1 MINKLKMYPGDE
13 DFERYPE
20 FLKFDEIWESATAF
34 VDAYHNQSLP
44 QELSDDSITTL
55 YYLLYGR
62 YGSDS
67 IIGTNVRQWEYR
79 FWGMVFQYGPAWEK
93 RLQVQKRVRELSE
106 DDLRDGDLNL
116 NNLAYNPGTA
126 PATTSTEVLQGIAQ
140 QNAGIKKR
148 SILGGY
154 SMLESLLAT
163 DVSEEF
169 LEHFKDL
176 FKPLL
181 YSGVPYLYEGGE
193 N

>member
-1 MINKLKMYPGDE
+1 MINKLIMYPGDE
-13 DFERYPE
+13 DFERCPE

-34 VDAYHNQSLP
+34 VNAYHNQSLP

-126 PATTSTEVLQGIAQ
+126 PATTSTEVLKGIAQ

-181 YSGVPYLYEGGE
+181 YSGVPYIYEGGE

>member
-1 MINKLKMYPGDE
+1 MFNGDE
-13 DFERYPE
+13 AFEGFPLFY
-20 FLKFDEIWESATAF
+20 KFEDIWESSTAF
-34 VDAYHNQSLP
+34 VNAYHNQSLP
-44 QELSDDSITTL
+44 QELKDETITTL

-62 YGSDS
+62 YGSDCIS
-67 IIGTNVRQWEYR
+67 GKNVRQWEYR

-93 RLQVQKRVRELSE
+93 RLEVQKRVRELSE
-106 DDLRDGDLNL
+106 DDLRDGDLSL

-126 PATTSTEVLQGIAQ
+126 PETTSTEVLTGIAQ

>member
-1 MINKLKMYPGDE
+1 MSDIIMFNGDE
-13 DFERYPE
+13 AFEGFPLFY
-20 FLKFDEIWESATAF
+20 KFEDIWESSTAF
-34 VDAYHNQSLP
+34 VNAYHNQSLP
-44 QELSDDSITTL
+44 QELKDETITTL

-62 YGSDS
+62 YGSDCIS
-67 IIGTNVRQWEYR
+67 GTNVRQWEYR

-93 RLQVQKRVRELSE
+93 RLEVQKRVRELSE
-106 DDLRDGDLNL
+106 DDLRDGDLSL
-116 NNLAYNPGTA
+116 NNLAYNPGPT
-126 PATTSTEVLQGIAQ
+126 PATASTEVLTGIAQ
-140 QNAGIKKR
+140 ENAGIKSR

>member
-1 MINKLKMYPGDE
+1 MSDIIMFNGDE
-13 DFERYPE
+13 AFEGFPLFY
-20 FLKFDEIWESATAF
+20 KFEDIWESSEAF
-34 VDAYHNQSLP
+34 VTAYHNQSLP
-44 QELSDDSITTL
+44 QELKDETITTL

-62 YGSDS
+62 HGSDCIS
-67 IIGTNVRQWEYR
+67 GTNVRQWEYR

-126 PATTSTEVLQGIAQ
+126 PATTSTEVLKGIAQ

>member
-1 MINKLKMYPGDE
+1 MSDIIMFNGDE
-13 DFERYPE
+13 AFEGFPQFY
-20 FLKFDEIWESATAF
+20 KFEELWESAEAF
-34 VDAYHNQSLP
+34 VNAYHAQSLP
-44 QELSDDSITTL
+44 QELKDETITTL

-62 YGSDS
+62 YGSDCIS
-67 IIGTNVRQWEYR
+67 GTNVHQWEYR

-106 DDLRDGDLNL
+106 DDLRDGDLSL
-116 NNLAYNPGTA
+116 NNLAYNPGTE

-169 LEHFKDL
+169 LAHFKDL
-176 FKPLL
+176 FKPVL
-181 YSGVPYLYEGGE
+181 YSGIPYLYEGGE

>member
-1 MINKLKMYPGDE
+1 MINKLIMYPGDE

-34 VDAYHNQSLP
+34 VEAYHNQSLP
-44 QELSDDSITTL
+44 QELGDDSITTL

-169 LEHFKDL
+169 LAHFKDL
-176 FKPLL
+176 FKPVL
-181 YSGVPYLYEGGE
+181 YSGIPYLYEGGE

>member
-1 MINKLKMYPGDE
+1 MSDIIMFNGDE
-13 DFERYPE
+13 AFEGFPLFY
-20 FLKFDEIWESATAF
+20 KFEDIWESSTAF
-34 VDAYHNQSLP
+34 VNAYHTQSLP
-44 QELSDDSITTL
+44 QELKDETITTL

-62 YGSDS
+62 YGSDCIS
-67 IIGTNVRQWEYR
+67 GTNVRQWEYR

-106 DDLRDGDLNL
+106 DDLRDGDLSL

-126 PATTSTEVLQGIAQ
+126 PETTSTEVLTGIAQ

-154 SMLESLLAT
+154 SMLESSLAT

>member
-1 MINKLKMYPGDE
+1 MSDIIMFNGDE
-13 DFERYPE
+13 AFEGFPLFY
-20 FLKFDEIWESATAF
+20 KFEEIWDSAAAF
-34 VDAYHNQSLP
+34 VTAYHNQSLP
-44 QELSDDSITTL
+44 QELKDETITTL

-62 YGSDS
+62 YGSDCIS
-67 IIGTNVRQWEYR
+67 GTNVRQWEYR

-93 RLQVQKRVRELSE
+93 RLEVQKRVRELSE
-106 DDLRDGDLNL
+106 DDLRDGDLSL

>member
-1 MINKLKMYPGDE
+1 MSDIIMFNGDE
-13 DFERYPE
+13 AFERFPLFY
-20 FLKFDEIWESATAF
+20 KFEEIWESAAVF
-34 VDAYHNQSLP
+34 VNAYHNQSLP
-44 QELSDDSITTL
+44 QELKDDTITTL

-62 YGSDS
+62 YGSDCIS
-67 IIGTNVRQWEYR
+67 GTNVRQWEYR

-93 RLQVQKRVRELSE
+93 RLQVQKRVRELTE
-106 DDLRDGDLNL
+106 DDLRDGDLSL

-126 PATTSTEVLQGIAQ
+126 PETTTTEVLKGIAQ

>member
-1 MINKLKMYPGDE
+1 MSDIIMFNGDE
-13 DFERYPE
+13 AFEGFPLFY
-20 FLKFDEIWESATAF
+20 KFEEIWNSAAAF

-44 QELSDDSITTL
+44 QELKDETITTL

-67 IIGTNVRQWEYR
+67 IIGTNIRQWEYR

-106 DDLRDGDLNL
+106 DDLRDGDLSL

-126 PATTSTEVLQGIAQ
+126 PETTTTEVLKGIAQ

>member
-1 MINKLKMYPGDE
+1 MSDIIMFNGDE
-13 DFERYPE
+13 AFEGFPQFY
-20 FLKFDEIWESATAF
+20 KFEELWESSTAF
-34 VDAYHNQSLP
+34 LDAYHNQSLP
-44 QELSDDSITTL
+44 QELKDETITTL

-62 YGSDS
+62 YGSDCIS
-67 IIGTNVRQWEYR
+67 GTNVRQWEYR

-93 RLQVQKRVRELSE
+93 RLEVQKRVRELSE
-106 DDLRDGDLNL
+106 DDLRDGDLSL
-116 NNLAYNPGTA
+116 NNLAYNPGTE
-126 PATTSTEVLQGIAQ
+126 PATTSTEVLKGIAQ

-181 YSGVPYLYEGGE
+181 YSGVPYLYEGGK

>member
-1 MINKLKMYPGDE
+1 MSDIIMFNGDE
-13 DFERYPE
+13 AFEGFPLFY
-20 FLKFDEIWESATAF
+20 KFEDIWESSTAF
-34 VDAYHNQSLP
+34 VNAYHNQSLP
-44 QELSDDSITTL
+44 QELKDETITTL

-62 YGSDS
+62 YGSDCIS
-67 IIGTNVRQWEYR
+67 GTNVRQWEYR

-93 RLQVQKRVRELSE
+93 RLEVQKRVRELSE
-106 DDLRDGDLNL
+106 DDLRDGDLSL

-126 PATTSTEVLQGIAQ
+126 PETTSTEVLTGIAQ

-169 LEHFKDL
+169 LEHVKDL

>member
-1 MINKLKMYPGDE
+1 MSDIIMYNGDE
-13 DFERYPE
+13 AFERFPLFYTFE
-20 FLKFDEIWESATAF
+20 EIWESAAAF
-34 VDAYHNQSLP
+34 VTAYHSQSLP
-44 QELSDDSITTL
+44 QELKDETITTL

-62 YGSDS
+62 YGSDCIS
-67 IIGTNVRQWEYR
+67 GTNVYQWKYR

-106 DDLRDGDLNL
+106 EDLRDGDLSL

-126 PATTSTEVLQGIAQ
+126 PETISTEILKGIAQ

>member
-1 MINKLKMYPGDE
+1 MSDNIMFNGDE
-13 DFERYPE
+13 AFEGFPLFY
-20 FLKFDEIWESATAF
+20 KFEDIWESSTAF
-34 VDAYHNQSLP
+34 VNAYHNQSLP
-44 QELSDDSITTL
+44 QELKDETITTL

-62 YGSDS
+62 YGSDCIS
-67 IIGTNVRQWEYR
+67 GTNVRQWEYR

-93 RLQVQKRVRELSE
+93 RLEVQKRVRELSE
-106 DDLRDGDLNL
+106 DDLRDGDLSL

-126 PATTSTEVLQGIAQ
+126 PETTSTEVLTGIAQ

>member
-1 MINKLKMYPGDE
+1 MSDIIMFNGDE
-13 DFERYPE
+13 AFEGFPLFY
-20 FLKFDEIWESATAF
+20 KFEDIWESSTAF
-34 VDAYHNQSLP
+34 VNAYHNQSLP
-44 QELSDDSITTL
+44 QELKDETITTL

-62 YGSDS
+62 YGSDCIS
-67 IIGTNVRQWEYR
+67 GTNVRQWEYR

-93 RLQVQKRVRELSE
+93 RLEVQKRVRELSE
-106 DDLRDGDLNL
+106 DDLRDGDLNI

-126 PATTSTEVLQGIAQ
+126 PETTSDEILQGIAQ

-169 LEHFKDL
+169 LAHFKDL

>member
-1 MINKLKMYPGDE
+1 MSDIIMFNGDE
-13 DFERYPE
+13 AFEGFPLFY
-20 FLKFDEIWESATAF
+20 KFEDIWESSTAF
-34 VDAYHNQSLP
+34 VNAYHNQSLP
-44 QELSDDSITTL
+44 QELRDETITTL

-62 YGSDS
+62 YGSDCIS
-67 IIGTNVRQWEYR
+67 GTNVRQWEYR

-93 RLQVQKRVRELSE
+93 RLEVQKRVRELSE
-106 DDLRDGDLNL
+106 DDLRDGDLNI

-126 PATTSTEVLQGIAQ
+126 PATTSDEILTGIAQ

>member
-1 MINKLKMYPGDE
+1 MSDIIMFNGDE
-13 DFERYPE
+13 AFEGFPLFY
-20 FLKFDEIWESATAF
+20 KFEEIWESAAAF

-44 QELSDDSITTL
+44 QELGDDTITTL

-62 YGSDS
+62 YGSDCIS
-67 IIGTNVRQWEYR
+67 GTNIRQWEYR

-106 DDLRDGDLNL
+106 DDLRDGDLSL
-116 NNLAYNPGTA
+116 NNLAYNPGTV
-126 PATTSTEVLQGIAQ
+126 PETTTTEVLKGIAQ

-181 YSGVPYLYEGGE
+181 YSGMPYLYEGGE

>member
-1 MINKLKMYPGDE
+1 MSDIIMFNGDE
-13 DFERYPE
+13 AFEGFPQFY
-20 FLKFDEIWESATAF
+20 KFEELWESATAF
-34 VDAYHNQSLP
+34 VNAYHNQSLP
-44 QELSDDSITTL
+44 QELKDETITTL

-62 YGSDS
+62 YGSDCIS
-67 IIGTNVRQWEYR
+67 GTNVRQWEYR

-93 RLQVQKRVRELSE
+93 RLEVQKRVRELSE
-106 DDLRDGDLNL
+106 DDLRDGDLSL
-116 NNLAYNPGTA
+116 NNLAYNPGTE

>member
-1 MINKLKMYPGDE
+1 MSDIIMFNGDE
-13 DFERYPE
+13 AFEGFPLFY
-20 FLKFDEIWESATAF
+20 KFEDIWESSTAF
-34 VDAYHNQSLP
+34 VNAYHNQSLP
-44 QELSDDSITTL
+44 QELKDETITTL

-62 YGSDS
+62 YGSDCIS
-67 IIGTNVRQWEYR
+67 GTNVRQWEYR

-93 RLQVQKRVRELSE
+93 RLEVQKRVRELSE
-106 DDLRDGDLNL
+106 DDLRDGDLSL

-126 PATTSTEVLQGIAQ
+126 PATTSDEILTGIAQ